1 MKSKSLTIIFHY
13 LKQLLLVVGLI
24 YAFSNCHVKKSV
36 LHIAGIESV
45 ALSQKSLTQLP
56 VQGSCSFSL
65 IHKSS
70 FSKKNFVAS
79 QIPAIPNSQSFGF
92 QIQENNSFNTL
103 PIHPAFEFNKSSTSY
118 PPIFIVF
125 KKIKIAPFAALYAV

>member
-1 MKSKSLTIIFHY
+1 MKVKSPAIIFKY
-13 LKQLLLVVGLI
+13 FKQFLLLVALV

-36 LHIAGIESV
+36 LHFAGIGSV

-56 VQGSCSFSL
+56 VQGSCSFSV
-65 IHKSS
+65 IQKSS
-70 FSKKNFVAS
+70 FSHNAATP
-79 QIPAIPNSQSFGF
+79 QIPLLPNAPSYCF
-92 QIQENNSFNTL
+92 QIQENTSGTL

-125 KKIKIAPFAALYAV
+125 KKLKIAPSVVSYTA

>member
-1 MKSKSLTIIFHY
+1 MKLKSPAIIFKY
-13 LKQLLLVVGLI
+13 LKQFLLLVALV

-36 LHIAGIESV
+36 LHFAGIGSV

-56 VQGSCSFSL
+56 VQGLCSFCVTQ
-65 IHKSS
+65 KSS
-70 FSKKNFVAS
+70 FSQNAATP
-79 QIPAIPNSQSFGF
+79 QLPLLPNAPSYCF
-92 QIQENNSFNTL
+92 QIQEKTSDTL

-125 KKIKIAPFAALYAV
+125 KKLKITPLAVS